1 MGATSSAPG
10 AVCNDS
16 MPERVTVYFD
26 YTCPFS
32 WRAAEVVEWVARPLG
47 LSFEWRHFSLYQF
60 NHDPRERW
68 QLWNE
73 PIDPEDDLGSKGL
86 LPFLASQAARK
97 QGQEAFAAFRLGL
110 LRARH
115 RDHRRLSRDT
125 IDDVAACAGLHMPR
139 FVNDLANPECR
150 TVLAQEHHYAAARD
164 VFGTPTFVLPGGEV
178 SYLRIRQLPEGPE
191 EALKLFR
198 DFRHLLEAYPY
209 LETVRRPRPKGN

>member
-1 MGATSSAPG
+1 
-10 AVCNDS
+10 
-16 MPERVTVYFD
+16 MPERVTVFFD

-32 WRAAEVVEWVARPLG
+32 WRAAELVEWVSRPLD
-47 LSFEWRHFSLYQF
+47 LDVEWRHFSLYQF

-73 PIDPEDDLGSKGL
+73 PIDPEDDMGSKGL

-97 QGQEAFAAFRLGL
+97 QGPEAFAAFRLGL

-115 RDHRRLSRDT
+115 RDHRPLSRAT
-125 IDDVAACAGLHMPR
+125 IDDVANCAGLHVPR
-139 FVNDLANPECR
+139 FEDDLANPECR

-164 VFGTPTFVLPGGEV
+164 VFGTPTFVLPGGAM
-178 SYLRIRQLPEGPE
+178 SYLRIRELPDGPS
-191 EALKLFR
+191 EALQLFR
-198 DFRHLLEAYPY
+198 DYRHLLETYPY